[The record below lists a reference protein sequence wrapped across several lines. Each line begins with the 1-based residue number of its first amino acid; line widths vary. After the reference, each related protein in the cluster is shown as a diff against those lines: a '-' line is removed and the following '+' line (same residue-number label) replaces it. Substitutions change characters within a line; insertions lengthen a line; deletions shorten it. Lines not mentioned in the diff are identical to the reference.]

1 MATVEIKG
9 DIIPNDY
16 KWIYD
21 WLEWESTCPNDIKTA
36 IASLKSG
43 EQLIVLINS
52 GGGSVTAGQE
62 MYSLLREVDSVAK
75 IQGIA
80 ASAAG
85 VVAMGCQKVYMSPV
99 AAIMIHNVSV
109 SGISGDYHEM
119 DKASKMLKTLDECMS
134 QAFAEKSGMSVESVL
149 KIMDKE
155 TWLTARMAME
165 HQFIDGIL
173 ETEQPSF
180 TNAMFGLRLT
190 EEIRQKVVA
199 EKERIDREKKEIE
212 ELLNDLGMYGV

>member
-36 IASLKSG
+36 IASLKPG
-43 EQLIVLINS
+43 EQLMVLINS

-119 DKASKMLKTLDECMS
+119 DKASRMLKTLDECMS

-199 EKERIDREKKEIE
+199 EKERIDREKNEIE

>member
-21 WLEWESTCPNDIKTA
+21 WMEWESTCPNDIKTA
-36 IASLKSG
+36 IASLKPG
-43 EQLIVLINS
+43 ERLTVLINS

-119 DKASKMLKTLDECMS
+119 DKASRMLKTLDECMS

-173 ETEQPSF
+173 ETEQPYF

-190 EEIRQKVVA
+190 EEIKQKVIA
-199 EKERIDREKKEIE
+199 EKARMDREKNEIE

>member
-21 WLEWESTCPNDIKTA
+21 RLEWESTCPNDIKTV
-36 IASLKSG
+36 IASLKPG

-119 DKASKMLKTLDECMS
+119 DKASRMLKTLDECMS
-134 QAFAEKSGMSVESVL
+134 QAFAEKSGMSVEAVL

-155 TWLTARMAME
+155 TWMTARMAME

-190 EEIRQKVVA
+190 EEIKQKVIA
-199 EKERIDREKKEIE
+199 EKARMDREKNEIE

>member
-21 WLEWESTCPNDIKTA
+21 WLEWESTCPNDIKTV
-36 IASLKSG
+36 IASLKPG

-119 DKASKMLKTLDECMS
+119 DKASRMLKTLDECMS
-134 QAFAEKSGMSVESVL
+134 QAFAEKSGMSVEAVL

-155 TWLTARMAME
+155 TWMTARMAME

-190 EEIRQKVVA
+190 EEIKQKVIA
-199 EKERIDREKKEIE
+199 EKARIDSEKE
-212 ELLNDLGMYGV
+212 ELINDLDMYGI

>member
-119 DKASKMLKTLDECMS
+119 DKASRMLKTLDECMS
-134 QAFAEKSGMSVESVL
+134 QAFAEKSGMSVEAVL

>member
-21 WLEWESTCPNDIKTA
+21 RLEWESTCPNDIKTV
-36 IASLKSG
+36 IASLKPG

-119 DKASKMLKTLDECMS
+119 DKASRMLKTLDECMS